1 MAENLVILMVVAAL
15 AGAFAL
21 VFFNVLWRV
30 ESRAHWRREAGI
42 RRSRRLERRAFI
54 IGVLLVLAMVAAGV
68 TILLTRRPGCS
79 GTIAVVPGP
88 HGAPLECVCD
98 QGRRGVCFEP
108 GP

>member
-1 MAENLVILMVVAAL
+1 MAEDLVILVVVAAL

-21 VFFNVLWRV
+21 VFFNALTRV
-30 ESRAHWRREAGI
+30 ESRAHWRREEGI
-42 RRSRRLERRAFI
+42 RRSRRIERRAFI

-68 TILLTRRPGCS
+68 TIQLARQSACT
-79 GTIAVVPGP
+79 GTVVLVPGP
-88 HGAPLECVCD
+88 RGAPLECVCQ